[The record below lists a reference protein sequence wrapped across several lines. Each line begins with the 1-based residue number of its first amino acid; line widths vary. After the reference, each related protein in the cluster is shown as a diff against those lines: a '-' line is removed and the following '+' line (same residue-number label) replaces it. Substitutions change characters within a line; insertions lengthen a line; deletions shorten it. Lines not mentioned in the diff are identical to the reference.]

1 MTKIISLKSTN
12 FKGLKAVEIRP
23 DGNMVAIHGK
33 NGAGKTCVLD
43 SIAVALGG
51 VDKTKTPKP
60 VRDGEAK
67 AEIVL
72 ETEDL
77 TVTRR
82 FTAAGGTSLLVKSK
96 DGATFSAGQ
105 TKVDSLLGKLSLD
118 PFAFTQLDAK
128 KQREQLLELVELP
141 FDLAEIDAEHKRIFA
156 ERADVG
162 RDSKAIG
169 EVVVDATLP
178 LEETSAGEIIASIRA
193 AEDAKREVLAAE
205 NSTRIAAGNVSDL
218 KAKIA
223 ALAADLSSWETELK
237 ERSAALRAMARPADP
252 APLEAQLAVVEETN
266 AAIRS
271 NNAAIQQAKKK
282 ASLSDE
288 YNKLSDD
295 LAAIE
300 KRKAD
305 GLAAAKFPVDGL
317 SFDSDGVTFNGVPFT
332 QVNSGIQLET
342 SLALA
347 ASLNPALRVIRI
359 AEGSLLD
366 DDALKRVSAFA
377 DTHDFQIWVEV
388 VGEGD
393 GTGIIIEDGEVA

>member
-1 MTKIISLKSTN
+1 MSKIISLKSTN

-33 NGAGKTCVLD
+33 NGAGKSCVLD

-51 VDKTKTPKP
+51 VDKNKTPKP

-156 ERADVG
+156 DRADVG
-162 RDSKAIG
+162 RDGKAIG
-169 EVVVDATLP
+169 DVVVDFTFPAV
-178 LEETSAGEIIASIRA
+178 ETSAGEIIAKIRS
-193 AEDAKREVLAAE
+193 AEDLKRENAE
-205 NSTRIAAGNVSDL
+205 VEFGVQIAANEVANL
-218 KAKIA
+218 TAQIA
-223 ALAADLSSWETELK
+223 ELTVALGSWTATLE
-237 ERSAALRAMARPADP
+237 ERTASLDSLHQPADT
-252 APLEAQLAVVEETN
+252 AALEAQLADVERMN
-266 AAIRS
+266 ADIRA

-282 ASLSDE
+282 DSLRDE
-288 YNKLSDD
+288 CNKLSDE

-317 SFDSDGVTFNGVPFT
+317 SFDTDGVTFNGVPFT

-342 SLALA
+342 SMALA
-347 ASLNPALRVIRI
+347 AALNPALRVIRI

-366 DDALKRVSAFA
+366 EDALKRVKEFA
-377 DTHDFQIWVEV
+377 DKHDFQIWMEV

-393 GTGIIIEDGEVA
+393 GTGIIIEDGEIA

>member
-1 MTKIISLKSTN
+1 MSKIISLKSTN

-60 VRDGEAK
+60 VRDGEDK

-128 KQREQLLELVELP
+128 KQRAQLLELVDLP

-162 RDSKAIG
+162 RDGKSIG
-169 EVVVDATLP
+169 DVAVDDSLP
-178 LEETSAGEIIASIRA
+178 TEETSAGEIIAAIRA
-193 AEDAKREVLAAE
+193 AEDAHRQRVNDENGVIIASEKVAAIRAEIERLTGDLANWEVTLTAREATVKGLPAAVDTLA
-205 NSTRIAAGNVSDL
+205 
-218 KAKIA
+218 
-223 ALAADLSSWETELK
+223 
-237 ERSAALRAMARPADP
+237 
-252 APLEAQLAVVEETN
+252 LEAQLAGVEETN
-266 AAIRS
+266 AAIRA
-271 NNAAIQQAKKK
+271 NNASIQQAKKK
-282 ASLSDE
+282 ASLRDE

-317 SFDSDGVTFNGVPFT
+317 GFDADGVTFNKIPFT
-332 QVNSGIQLET
+332 QVHSGIQLET
-342 SLALA
+342 SMALA
-347 ASLNPALRVIRI
+347 AALNPGLRVIRI

-366 DDALKRVSAFA
+366 DDALKRVAAFA
-377 DTHDFQIWVEV
+377 DKNDFQIWMEI
-388 VGEGD
+388 VGDGD